1 MTHSQQALFERF
13 EWYNPPK
20 RVEQTSDQLLIEPQ
34 GETDCIRSFE
44 STIAD
49 SASFYFTRLS
59 GDFTFQ
65 AKLDCQLVG
74 LFDAGALMV
83 RESAECWAKICIEKC
98 ADGGISI
105 VSVVTDGWSDDT
117 NNEVLQSP
125 EAYLRITRK
134 GNMIGLHYSLD
145 GKQWRFVRKFGLPW
159 SPQLQVGVAAQ
170 APRQA
175 GCKVSVEQMSISN
188 QPVADFRN
196 GE

>member
-1 MTHSQQALFERF
+1 MTFNLSAKKFQWL
-13 EWYNPPK
+13 NPPLH
-20 RVEQTSDQLLIEPQ
+20 VEQTPNQLLIEPY

-49 SASFYFTRLS
+49 SASFLFTHLS

-65 AKLDCQLVG
+65 AKLDCHLVG

-83 RESAECWAKICIEKC
+83 RESAERWAKICIEKC

-117 NNEVLQSP
+117 NNEVLESP

-134 GNMIGLHYSLD
+134 GNMIGMHYSLD
-145 GKQWRFVRKFGLPW
+145 GKLWRFIRKFGLPW
-159 SPQLQVGVAAQ
+159 KQQLQVGISAQ
-170 APRQA
+170 APRQL
-175 GCKVSVEQMSISN
+175 GCRVTVEQVEISTEA
-188 QPVADFRN
+188 VANFRN

>member
-1 MTHSQQALFERF
+1 MAVAPISAESFQWH
-13 EWYNPPK
+13 NPPL
-20 RVEQTSDQLLIEPQ
+20 RFDFSSNQIMIEPH

-49 SASFYFTRLS
+49 SASFLFTPIS

-65 AKLDCQLVG
+65 AKINCELVG

-83 RESAECWAKICIEKC
+83 RESTESWAKICIEKC
-98 ADGGISI
+98 ADGRVSI

-117 NNEVLQSP
+117 NNEVLEST
-125 EAYLRITRK
+125 EAFLRITRK
-134 GNMIGLHYSLD
+134 GNMIGMHYSLD
-145 GKQWRFVRKFGLPW
+145 GKYWRFVRKFGLPW
-159 SPQLQVGVAAQ
+159 SEQLQVGVAAQ

-175 GCKVSVEQMSISN
+175 GCRVHIEQMKLSAKPVSN
-188 QPVADFRN
+188 FRN